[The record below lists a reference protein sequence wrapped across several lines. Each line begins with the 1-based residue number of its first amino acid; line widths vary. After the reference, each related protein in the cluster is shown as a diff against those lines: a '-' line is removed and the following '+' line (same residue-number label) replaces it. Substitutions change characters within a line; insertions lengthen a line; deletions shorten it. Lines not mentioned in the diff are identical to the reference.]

1 MDKVDRRLVLGINL
15 CTLFKNEY
23 KFLVLLINHVPW
35 QRKDVFNPPLM
46 AGSKLIQAIQ
56 YKLSLY

>member
-1 MDKVDRRLVLGINL
+1 MGKWARRLVLGTHL
-15 CTLFKNEY
+15 CTWFKSEY
-23 KFLVLLINHVPW
+23 KFLVRLINHVPW